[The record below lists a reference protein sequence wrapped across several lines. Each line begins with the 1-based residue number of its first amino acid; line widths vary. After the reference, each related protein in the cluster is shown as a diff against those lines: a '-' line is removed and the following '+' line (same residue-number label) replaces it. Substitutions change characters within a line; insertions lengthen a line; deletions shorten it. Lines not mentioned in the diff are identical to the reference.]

1 MELLTALY
9 LLCFLYLTYY
19 LYKIAL
25 QRTNQC
31 CYMLGYECYKATEDR
46 KLDTESCASIILRN
60 TSLGLEEY
68 RFLLQT
74 IVNSGIGENTYAP
87 DNVIQGKEERP
98 ELIDSLTEMD
108 QIFFNTLDSL
118 FAKSGISPQ
127 EIDILVVNVSL
138 LSCVPS
144 LAARVINRYKMRCDV
159 KAFNLS
165 GMGCSASLVAI
176 DLVQQ
181 LFKSYKNAFAIV
193 VSTEALGAN
202 WYCGREK
209 SMMLS
214 NCLFRSGGC
223 SMLFTNNKALK
234 HRAILKLKYM
244 VRTHYGSNDEAYDCC
259 IQVEDGLGYRGF
271 RLTKKLVKAAAQSFI
286 INLRV
291 LGPKMLPLWEIIRYI
306 VVSFQQRRKS
316 KSASLDQGLMAAIP
330 NLKTGAEHFCI
341 HPGGK
346 AVIDGVGKSLGLT
359 DYDLEPA
366 RMTLHRF
373 GNTSAGGLWYVLGY
387 MEAKKRLKK
396 GDRIIMI
403 SFGAGFK
410 CNNCVWEVMK
420 DMKDGNVWE
429 DCIDEYPP
437 DSLGNPFMEKYG
449 WINDAAL
456 SFVRMEDYRSI
467 S

>member
-1 MELLTALY
+1 MELLTALC

-19 LYKIAL
+19 LYKLVL
-25 QRTNQC
+25 QRTNHC

-46 KLDTESCASIILRN
+46 RLDTELCASIVFRN
-60 TSLGLEEY
+60 KNLGLEEY
-68 RFLLQT
+68 RFLLRT
-74 IVNSGIGENTYAP
+74 IVKAGIGENSYAP
-87 DNVIQGKEERP
+87 ENVIRGKEERP

-108 QIFFNTLDSL
+108 QIFFETLDNL
-118 FAKSGISPQ
+118 FAKTRISPQ

-144 LAARVINRYKMRCDV
+144 LTARVINRYKMKSNV

-181 LFKSYKNAFAIV
+181 LFKTYNNAFAIV
-193 VSTEALGAN
+193 VSTESLSAN
-202 WYCGREK
+202 WYCGNEK
-209 SMMLS
+209 SMILS

-234 HRAILKLKYM
+234 HRAILKLKCM

-259 IQVEDGLGYRGF
+259 IQMEDGHGNRGF
-271 RLTKKLVKAAAQSFI
+271 RLTKKLVNAAAQSFT

-306 VVSFQQRRKS
+306 ILSFAQRRKS
-316 KSASLDQGLMAAIP
+316 KRASLDEELTAAIP
-330 NLKTGAEHFCI
+330 NLKTGVEHFCI

-359 DYDLEPA
+359 DYDLEPT

-373 GNTSAGGLWYVLGY
+373 GNTSAGSLWYVLGY

-403 SFGAGFK
+403 SFGSGFK
-410 CNNCVWEVMK
+410 CNTCIWEVMK
-420 DMKDGNVWE
+420 DMKDGNVWK

-437 DSLGNPFMEKYG
+437 NAVVNPFMEKYG
-449 WINDAAL
+449 WLD
-456 SFVRMEDYRSI
+456 R
-467 S
+467 

>member
-1 MELLTALY
+1 MELLTALC

-19 LYKIAL
+19 LYKLVL
-25 QRTNQC
+25 QRTNHC

-46 KLDTESCASIILRN
+46 RLDTELCASIVFRN
-60 TSLGLEEY
+60 KNLGLEEY
-68 RFLLQT
+68 RFLLRT
-74 IVNSGIGENTYAP
+74 IVKAGIGQNSYAP
-87 DNVIQGKEERP
+87 ENVIRGKEERP

-108 QIFFNTLDSL
+108 QIFFETLDNL
-118 FAKSGISPQ
+118 FAKTRISPQ

-144 LAARVINRYKMRCDV
+144 LTARVINRYKMKSNV

-181 LFKSYKNAFAIV
+181 LFKTYNNAFAIV
-193 VSTEALGAN
+193 VSTESLSAN
-202 WYCGREK
+202 WYCGNEK
-209 SMMLS
+209 SMILS

-234 HRAILKLKYM
+234 HRAILKLKCM

-259 IQVEDGLGYRGF
+259 IQMEDGHGNRGF
-271 RLTKKLVKAAAQSFI
+271 RLTKKLVNAAGQSFT

-306 VVSFQQRRKS
+306 ILSFAQRRKS
-316 KSASLDQGLMAAIP
+316 KRASLDEELTAAIP
-330 NLKTGAEHFCI
+330 NLKTGVEHFCI

-359 DYDLEPA
+359 DYDLEPT

-373 GNTSAGGLWYVLGY
+373 GNTSAGSLWYVLGY

-403 SFGAGFK
+403 SFGSGFK
-410 CNNCVWEVMK
+410 CNTCIWEVMK
-420 DMKDGNVWE
+420 DMKDGNVWK

-437 DSLGNPFMEKYG
+437 NAVVNPFMEKYG
-449 WINDAAL
+449 WLD
-456 SFVRMEDYRSI
+456 R
-467 S
+467 

>member
-1 MELLTALY
+1 MELLTALC
-9 LLCFLYLTYY
+9 LLCFLCLTYY
-19 LYKIAL
+19 LYKLVL
-25 QRTNQC
+25 QRTNHC

-46 KLDTESCASIILRN
+46 RLDTELCASIVFRN
-60 TSLGLEEY
+60 KNLGLEEY
-68 RFLLQT
+68 RFLLRT
-74 IVNSGIGENTYAP
+74 IVKAGIGENSYAP
-87 DNVIQGKEERP
+87 ENVIRGKEERP

-108 QIFFNTLDSL
+108 QIFFETLDNL
-118 FAKSGISPQ
+118 FAKTSISPQ

-144 LAARVINRYKMRCDV
+144 LTARVINRYKMKSNV

-181 LFKSYKNAFAIV
+181 LFKTYNNAFAIV
-193 VSTEALGAN
+193 VSTESLSAN
-202 WYCGREK
+202 WYCGNEK
-209 SMMLS
+209 SMILS

-234 HRAILKLKYM
+234 HRAILKLKCM

-259 IQVEDGLGYRGF
+259 IQMEDGHGNRGF
-271 RLTKKLVKAAAQSFI
+271 RLTKKLVKAAAQSFT

-306 VVSFQQRRKS
+306 ILSFPQRRKS
-316 KSASLDQGLMAAIP
+316 KRASLDEGLTAAIP

-359 DYDLEPA
+359 DYDLEPT

-403 SFGAGFK
+403 SFGSGFK
-410 CNNCVWEVMK
+410 CNTCIWEVMK
-420 DMKDGNVWE
+420 DMKDGNAWK

-437 DSLGNPFMEKYG
+437 NAVVNPFMEKYG
-449 WINDAAL
+449 WLD
-456 SFVRMEDYRSI
+456 R
-467 S
+467 

>member
-1 MELLTALY
+1 MELLTALC
-9 LLCFLYLTYY
+9 LLCFFYLTYY
-19 LYKIAL
+19 LYKLVL
-25 QRTNQC
+25 QRTNHC
-31 CYMLGYECYKATEDR
+31 CYMLGYECYKATEGR
-46 KLDTESCASIILRN
+46 RLDTELCASIVFRN
-60 TSLGLEEY
+60 KNLGSEEY
-68 RFLLQT
+68 RFLLRT
-74 IVNSGIGENTYAP
+74 IVKAGIGENSYAP
-87 DNVIQGKEERP
+87 ENVIRGKEERP

-108 QIFFNTLDSL
+108 QIFFETLDNL
-118 FAKSGISPQ
+118 FAKTRISPQ

-144 LAARVINRYKMRCDV
+144 LTARVINRYKMKSNV

-181 LFKSYKNAFAIV
+181 LFKTYNNAFAIV
-193 VSTEALGAN
+193 VSTESLSAN
-202 WYCGREK
+202 WYCGNEK
-209 SMMLS
+209 SMILS

-234 HRAILKLKYM
+234 HRAILKLKCM

-259 IQVEDGLGYRGF
+259 IQMEDGHGNRGF
-271 RLTKKLVKAAAQSFI
+271 RLTKKLVNAAAQSFT

-306 VVSFQQRRKS
+306 ILSFAQRRKS
-316 KSASLDQGLMAAIP
+316 KRASLDEELTAAIP

-359 DYDLEPA
+359 EYDLEPT

-373 GNTSAGGLWYVLGY
+373 GNTSAGSLWYVLGY

-403 SFGAGFK
+403 SFGSGFK
-410 CNNCVWEVMK
+410 CNTCIWEVMK
-420 DMKDGNVWE
+420 DMKDGNVWK

-437 DSLGNPFMEKYG
+437 NAVVNPFMEKYG
-449 WINDAAL
+449 WLD
-456 SFVRMEDYRSI
+456 R
-467 S
+467 